1 MIKLTE
7 DMLRRIA
14 NNLGSLKLR
23 LDLLQQMLTQR
34 GAKLEEFEKLEREA
48 DSPEL
53 RRICDEIFEQ
63 LKGDH

>member
-1 MIKLTE
+1 MELTE

-14 NNLGSLKLR
+14 NNMGSLKLR

-34 GAKLEEFEKLEREA
+34 GEKFEAFEKLEQEA

-63 LKGDH
+63 LKGGY

>member
-1 MIKLTE
+1 MELTE

-23 LDLLQQMLTQR
+23 LDLLQQILTQR
-34 GAKLEEFEKLEREA
+34 GEKFEEFEKLEREA

>member
-1 MIKLTE
+1 MELTE

-34 GAKLEEFEKLEREA
+34 GEKLEEFEKLEREA

-63 LKGDH
+63 LKGNH

>member
-1 MIKLTE
+1 MELTE

-14 NNLGSLKLR
+14 NNLGSLKHR
-23 LDLLQQMLTQR
+23 VDLLEQMLTQR
-34 GAKLEEFEKLEREA
+34 GEKFAEVEKLEREA

-53 RRICDEIFEQ
+53 RRICDEIFAQ

>member
-1 MIKLTE
+1 MELTE

-23 LDLLQQMLTQR
+23 LDLLQQLLTQR
-34 GAKLEEFEKLEREA
+34 GEKFEEFEELEREA

>member
-1 MIKLTE
+1 MELTE

-34 GAKLEEFEKLEREA
+34 GEKVEEFEKLEREA

>member
-1 MIKLTE
+1 MELTE

-23 LDLLQQMLTQR
+23 LDLLQQLLTQR
-34 GAKLEEFEKLEREA
+34 GEKLEEFEKLEREA

>member
-1 MIKLTE
+1 MELTE

-34 GAKLEEFEKLEREA
+34 GEKLEECEKLEREA

-63 LKGDH
+63 LKGNH

>member
-1 MIKLTE
+1 MELTE

-14 NNLGSLKLR
+14 NNIGSLKLR
-23 LDLLQQMLTQR
+23 LDLLQQILTQR
-34 GAKLEEFEKLEREA
+34 GEKLEEFEKLEREA